1 MAGAEIRVMVRVNT
15 KAQSENTARHVS
27 TAKLLW
33 KPGSI
38 TTLFLEFDRVG
49 DPVFL
54 LFPFFCRLFVALSI
68 PEFLQ
73 DALHNG
79 FFAKPCNKLVLALS
93 LFLFDDEHKSFN
105 RLLP

>member
-1 MAGAEIRVMVRVNT
+1 MAGAGT
-15 KAQSENTARHVS
+15 KGMAHANIKMQLKNTARHVS